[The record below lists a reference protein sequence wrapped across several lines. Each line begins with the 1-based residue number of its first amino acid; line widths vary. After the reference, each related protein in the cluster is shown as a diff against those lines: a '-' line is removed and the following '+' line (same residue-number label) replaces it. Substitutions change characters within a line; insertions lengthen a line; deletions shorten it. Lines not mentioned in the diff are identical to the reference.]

1 MDLLS
6 RIVSDYG
13 YLGIFTF
20 LALGIFSISI
30 PDELMLL
37 IAGYFASRG
46 ELRLD
51 LTIIIVFLGSI
62 SGISLNYIVGR
73 YFGTHLIKKARFFLP
88 NRLDRVN
95 DIQGWFN
102 RFGGWVLFLGYFLPG
117 SRHWF
122 PVVAGIS
129 KLPPAVFASYAY
141 PGGFLWSLALI
152 FLGYSWGTE
161 WPVFSKNII
170 ICLALA
176 ALLIIFLLLPLFCL
190 LRRRVGKRVSL
201 AQFSYSLKR

>member
-1 MDLLS
+1 MDLVS

-20 LALGIFSISI
+20 LALGIFSLSI

-73 YFGTHLIKKARFFLP
+73 YFGISLLKKARFIFP
-88 NRLDRVN
+88 SRLARVN

-102 RFGGWVLFLGYFLPG
+102 RFGGWVLFLGYFMPG
-117 SRHWF
+117 SRHWL

-141 PGGFLWSLALI
+141 PGGFLWSLTLI
-152 FLGYSWGTE
+152 FLGYSGGTE
-161 WPVFSKNII
+161 WPVFSRKII
-170 ICLALA
+170 IGLALA
-176 ALLIIFLLLPLFCL
+176 ALLIIFFLFLLCCL
-190 LRRRVGKRVSL
+190 IRRRVGKRVSL
-201 AQFSYSLKR
+201 SHSVTL

>member
-1 MDLLS
+1 MDLVS

-37 IAGYFASRG
+37 IAGYFASKG

-73 YFGTHLIKKARFFLP
+73 YFGTYLLKKSKSILSG
-88 NRLDRVN
+88 RLDRVN

-102 RFGGWVLFLGYFLPG
+102 RFGGGVLFLGYFLPG

-129 KLPPAVFASYAY
+129 KVAPAVFASYAY
-141 PGGFLWSLALI
+141 PGGLLWSSTLI
-152 FLGYSWGTE
+152 FLGYSWGTQ
-161 WPVFSKNII
+161 WPVFSQKII

-176 ALLIIFLLLPLFCL
+176 VLLIILLFLLCCL

-201 AQFSYSLKR
+201 SHSVTL